1 MNDWVSN
8 IKNLCNSR
16 FQRIVVISVVRNKF
30 TVIALNKNIKIQLIS
45 NLRSE
50 VHLLSIECQSKIILK
65 SESVEEISLHNDF
78 LLDLGEPNLLIM
90 IVIFSI
96 LYNRFCKIL
105 ISREKL
111 LNLTTLVVVA
121 PEPYHWF
128 FRTSILNSCKGI
140 IQTLYYKDL

>member
-8 IKNLCNSR
+8 IKNLWNSR

-30 TVIALNKNIKIQLIS
+30 TVIALNKNIKIQHIS

-96 LYNRFCKIL
+96 LCR
-105 ISREKL
+105 
-111 LNLTTLVVVA
+111 TL
-121 PEPYHWF
+121 
-128 FRTSILNSCKGI
+128 SNSCDNRVYKQRKTDFQI
-140 IQTLYYKDL
+140 FKLKPIRIFTLKDEIYVI